1 MPSLRTSS
9 VLTPAARAGDKEY
22 DVGKTGFRIQD
33 SEVRSQKSEERIRD
47 SGFRIQEREEVLAII
62 SAPPVTPTWLTRALA
77 ILLGLLSIPFVSGAA
92 HGATIKGT
100 VYDPSGRAVPNVR
113 VSLLQSLTALDERQT
128 DAKGECQ
135 FEGLAKGT
143 YRLVA
148 NAPGFSASTA
158 DVEVGEDQTRSVDLH
173 LALSAV
179 QQQVVVSASLEGALA
194 PQLGSSVSTVSE
206 QEIDDRGAQS
216 VTDVLRGVPGIALDD
231 SGRRGG
237 VTGVFIRGG
246 DSNYNLVMVDGIQL
260 NEFGGDFDFAPLPA
274 DGVDHVEV
282 TRGPESALFGSNAVT
297 GVVNIVTRRGEG
309 PPHFEVQAEGGSLT
323 NGRFLT
329 GGSGLTHDLSWAYDL
344 TRRFLTG
351 GSGLTHGLS
360 WAYDLSRL
368 DSGGTVQNDRYRNQS
383 AILSLG
389 YRRSERRQV
398 DFHFFG
404 NANDAGDPGP
414 YGSDPDGLFTGI
426 DTYSRNKQNLFGYQG
441 SYTEQVSSRF
451 RQVVTGS
458 VATNDY
464 YFRSPYGDSFSNN
477 LRGVLDTRSEVAV
490 SNKDFL
496 VAGFE
501 YNREQFKN
509 TYVDDANSNP
519 FLLPRTSLAY
529 FVEDRWSPSARL
541 FVMAGLRLDDLS
553 THSLPAGDDG
563 ARPFIPASSITKLN
577 PRVSAAYM
585 ARKSDSASWLGMT
598 RLHGSFGTGIR
609 APNGYELA
617 FTDNPH
623 LKPEKSVSFDSG
635 IEQRFFDSKAFL
647 DLTYFYNKFEDQ
659 IVTLGGSLTNLSTFI
674 SDNLGNSRAQGLEAS
689 FRLRPTRSLQVSGEY
704 TLLGTAIL
712 TLDGSSL
719 VQAPFHVGQELIRR
733 PKNSGGFNMTWQ
745 HRRLTLNTNAYLRGP
760 TLDLEPNDGV
770 YACSFGLQCLF
781 PDKGYVVLNGGFSY
795 NLTRGVEIY
804 GHLNN
809 LLDQKYEEVLGYPAL
824 PLNFLAGV
832 KFTFPAD

>member
-1 MPSLRTSS
+1 MTLAVARYPMCASASSNRLPRLMSARRMQKGNTSLKDLQGDHIGWWPMP
-9 VLTPAARAGDKEY
+9 
-22 DVGKTGFRIQD
+22 
-33 SEVRSQKSEERIRD
+33 
-47 SGFRIQEREEVLAII
+47 
-62 SAPPVTPTWLTRALA
+62 
-77 ILLGLLSIPFVSGAA
+77 
-92 HGATIKGT
+92 
-100 VYDPSGRAVPNVR
+100 
-113 VSLLQSLTALDERQT
+113 
-128 DAKGECQ
+128 
-135 FEGLAKGT
+135 
-143 YRLVA
+143 
-148 NAPGFSASTA
+148 PGFPSTA
-158 DVEVGEDQTRSVDLH
+158 EVEIREDQTRSVDLH
-173 LALSAV
+173 LELSAV

-194 PQLGSSVSTVSE
+194 PQLGSSVSAVSQ

-216 VTDVLRGVPGIALDD
+216 VTDVLRGVPGVALDQ

-237 VTGVFIRGG
+237 ATGVFIRGG

-260 NEFGGDFDFAPLPA
+260 NQFGGDFDFAPLPA

-309 PPHFEVQAEGGSLT
+309 PPHFDFQAEGGNFT
-323 NGRFLT
+323 
-329 GGSGLTHDLSWAYDL
+329 
-344 TRRFLTG
+344 TRRFVTG

-368 DSGGTVQNDRYRNQS
+368 DSGGTVRNDRYRNQS

-404 NANDAGDPGP
+404 NANDAGAPGP
-414 YGSDPDGLFTGI
+414 YGSDPDDLYNTPIYPGGPTNYQLGLLTR
-426 DTYSRNKQNLFGYQG
+426 DKQDMFGYEA
-441 SYTEQVSSRF
+441 SYSEQITSCF

-458 VATNDY
+458 MATNDY
-464 YFRSPYGDSFSNN
+464 YFRLPSSEGGDFFSNN
-477 LRGVLDTRSEVAV
+477 LRGVLNTRSEVTI

-501 YNREQFKN
+501 YNREQYKN
-509 TYVDDANSNP
+509 TYVADANGNL

-529 FVEDRWSPSARL
+529 FVEDRWSPSSRL

-553 THSLPAGDDG
+553 THSLPSSGDYSG
-563 ARPFIPASSITKLN
+563 ARPFIPASNITKLN

-585 ARKSDSASWLGMT
+585 ARKSDSGSWLGTT

-609 APNGYELA
+609 APDGFELA

-635 IEQRFFDSKAFL
+635 LEQRFFDSRALL

-659 IVTLGGSLTNLSTFI
+659 IVTLGGSLTNLSSFI

-712 TLDGSSL
+712 ALRCGSRENTRCSALGGSSL

-733 PKNSGGFNMTWQ
+733 PRSSGGFHITWQ
-745 HRRLTLNTNAYLRGP
+745 RGRLTLNTNAYLRGR
-760 TLDLEPNDGV
+760 TLDLEPNYGA

-795 NLTRGVEIY
+795 RLTHGLEIY

-809 LLDQKYEEVLGYPAL
+809 LLDRKYEEVLGYPAL

-832 KFTFPAD
+832 KFTFPAE

>member
-1 MPSLRTSS
+1 
-9 VLTPAARAGDKEY
+9 
-22 DVGKTGFRIQD
+22 VGKTRY
-33 SEVRSQKSEERIRD
+33 RIRD
-47 SGFRIQEREEVLAII
+47 SGFRIQA
-62 SAPPVTPTWLTRALA
+62 APPVTPTGLARALA
-77 ILLGLLSIPFVSGAA
+77 ILLGLLSIPFISGAA

-100 VYDPSGRAVPNVR
+100 VYDPSGRAAFNVR
-113 VSLLQSLTALDERQT
+113 VSLLQSLVALDERQT
-128 DAKGECQ
+128 NAKGEYQ
-135 FEGLAKGT
+135 FEGLARGS

-158 DVEVGEDQTRSVDLH
+158 DVEIGKDQTRSVDLH

-194 PQLGSSVSTVSE
+194 PQLGSSVSTVSD

-216 VTDVLRGVPGIALDD
+216 VTDVLRGVPGVALDD
-231 SGRRGG
+231 TGRRGG
-237 VTGVFIRGG
+237 ATGVFIRGG
-246 DSNYNLVMVDGIQL
+246 DSDYNLVMVDGIQL
-260 NEFGGDFDFAPLPA
+260 NEFGGYFDFAPLPA

-282 TRGPESALFGSNAVT
+282 TRGPESALFGANAVT

-309 PPHFEVQAEGGSLT
+309 PPHFDFQAEGGNFT
-323 NGRFLT
+323 TRRFVM
-329 GGSGLTHDLSWAYDL
+329 GGSGLTHDLSWA
-344 TRRFLTG
+344 F
-351 GSGLTHGLS
+351 
-360 WAYDLSRL
+360 DLSRL
-368 DSGGTVQNDRYRNQS
+368 DSGGTVTNDSYRNQS

-404 NANDAGDPGP
+404 NANDVGDPGP
-414 YGSDPDGLFTGI
+414 YGSDPDDLYNAPLYPGGPSTYQVGLVA
-426 DTYSRNKQNLFGYQG
+426 RNKQRMFGYAG
-441 SYTEQVSSRF
+441 SYSEQITSRF
-451 RQVVTGS
+451 RQVVTGT

-464 YFRSPYGDSFSNN
+464 YFVYPPDDGGDSFANN
-477 LRGVLDTRSEVAV
+477 LRGVLNTRSEVAI

-501 YNREQFKN
+501 YNREQYKN
-509 TYVDDANSNP
+509 TYVADANNVP

-529 FVEDRWSPSARL
+529 FAENRWSPSARL
-541 FVMAGLRLDDLS
+541 FVTAGLRLDDIS
-553 THSLPAGDDG
+553 THSLPPGDYG
-563 ARPFIPASSITKLN
+563 VRPFIPASSVTKLN
-577 PRVSAAYM
+577 PRVSVAYM
-585 ARKSDSASWLGMT
+585 ARQSDSASWLGTT

-609 APNGYELA
+609 APDGFELA
-617 FTDNPH
+617 TTNNPQ

-635 IEQRFFDSKAFL
+635 LEQRFFDSRALL
-647 DLTYFYNKFEDQ
+647 DLTYFYNKFDDQ

-712 TLDGSSL
+712 ALDGSTL
-719 VQAPFHVGQELIRR
+719 VQAPFHVGQELYRR
-733 PKNSGGFNMTWQ
+733 PKNSGGFNITWQ
-745 HRRLTLNTNAYLRGP
+745 HRRLTLNSNAYLRGR
-760 TLDLEPNDGV
+760 TLDLEPNEGV
-770 YACSFGLQCLF
+770 YACSYYDLPCLF

-795 NLTRGVEIY
+795 RLTHGLEIY

-809 LLDQKYEEVLGYPAL
+809 LLDRKYEEVLGYPAL

>member
-1 MPSLRTSS
+1 LN
-9 VLTPAARAGDKEY
+9 Y
-22 DVGKTGFRIQD
+22 
-33 SEVRSQKSEERIRD
+33 
-47 SGFRIQEREEVLAII
+47 
-62 SAPPVTPTWLTRALA
+62 ALA
-77 ILLGLLSIPFVSGAA
+77 ILLGLLPIPFISGAA
-92 HGATIKGT
+92 HAATIGGT

-128 DAKGECQ
+128 NAKGEYQ

-158 DVEVGEDQTRSVDLH
+158 DVEIGEDQARSVDLH

-179 QQQVVVSASLEGALA
+179 QQQVVVSASLGGALA

-216 VTDVLRGVPGIALDD
+216 VTDVLRGVPGVALDD

-237 VTGVFIRGG
+237 ATGVFIRGG

-282 TRGPESALFGSNAVT
+282 TRGPQSALFGSNAVS

-309 PPHFEVQAEGGSLT
+309 PPHFDFQAEGGNFT
-323 NGRFLT
+323 
-329 GGSGLTHDLSWAYDL
+329 
-344 TRRFLTG
+344 TRRFVTG

-368 DSGGTVQNDRYRNQS
+368 DSGGTVQNDNYRNQS

-389 YRRSERRQV
+389 YRRSERRQA

-404 NANDAGDPGP
+404 NANDAGAPGP
-414 YGSDPDGLFTGI
+414 YGSDPDDLYNAPIYPGGPTNYKLGLLTR
-426 DTYSRNKQNLFGYQG
+426 DKQNMFGYEA
-441 SYTEQVSSRF
+441 SYSEQITSRF

-464 YFRSPYGDSFSNN
+464 YFRSSYGDSFSNN

-509 TYVDDANSNP
+509 TYVADANSNP

-529 FVEDRWSPSARL
+529 FVENRWSPSSRL
-541 FVMAGLRLDDLS
+541 FVTAGLRLDDLS
-553 THSLPAGDDG
+553 THSLPPGDYG
-563 ARPFIPASSITKLN
+563 ARPLIPSSSVTKLN
-577 PRVSAAYM
+577 PRVSVAYM
-585 ARKSDSASWLGMT
+585 APESDSGSWLGMT

-635 IEQRFFDSKAFL
+635 IEQRFFDSRALL
-647 DLTYFYNKFEDQ
+647 DLTYFYNKFDDQ
-659 IVTLGGSLTNLSTFI
+659 IVTLGGSLINPSTFI
-674 SDNLGNSRAQGLEAS
+674 SDNLGNSRAQGLELS
-689 FRLRPTRSLQVSGEY
+689 FRLHPTRSLQMSGEY

-712 TLDGSSL
+712 ALRCGSRENTRCSALDGSSL

-733 PKNSGGFNMTWQ
+733 PKNSGGFNITWQ
-745 HRRLTLNTNAYLRGP
+745 HRRLTLNTNAYLRGR

-770 YACSFGLQCLF
+770 YACSPPLGLKCLF

-795 NLTRGVEIY
+795 RLTHGLEIY

-832 KFTFPAD
+832 KFTFPTD

>member
-1 MPSLRTSS
+1 LR
-9 VLTPAARAGDKEY
+9 L
-22 DVGKTGFRIQD
+22 
-33 SEVRSQKSEERIRD
+33 
-47 SGFRIQEREEVLAII
+47 
-62 SAPPVTPTWLTRALA
+62 ALA
-77 ILLGLLSIPFVSGAA
+77 ILLGLLSISFVSGASHA
-92 HGATIKGT
+92 ATIGGT

-113 VSLLQSLTALDERQT
+113 VNLLQSLTPLDERQT
-128 DAKGECQ
+128 DARGEYK

-158 DVEVGEDQTRSVDLH
+158 DVEIREDQTRSLDLH

-194 PQLGSSVSTVSE
+194 PQLGSSVSTVSQ
-206 QEIDDRGAQS
+206 QEIDDQGAQS
-216 VTDVLRGVPGIALDD
+216 VTDVLHGVPGVALDD

-237 VTGVFIRGG
+237 ATGVFIRGG

-260 NEFGGDFDFAPLPA
+260 NQFGGDFDFAPLPA

-282 TRGPESALFGSNAVT
+282 TRGPQSALFGSNAVS

-309 PPHFEVQAEGGSLT
+309 PPHFDFQAEGGNFTTS
-323 NGRFLT
+323 RFV
-329 GGSGLTHDLSWAYDL
+329 
-344 TRRFLTG
+344 TG

-360 WAYDLSRL
+360 WGYNLSRL

-389 YRRSERRQV
+389 YRRSARRQV

-404 NANDAGDPGP
+404 NANDAGAPGP
-414 YGSDPDGLFTGI
+414 YGSDPDDLYKTPIYPGGPTNYQLGLVTR
-426 DTYSRNKQNLFGYQG
+426 DKQNMFGYEA
-441 SYTEQVSSRF
+441 SYSEQITSRF
-451 RQVVTGS
+451 RQVVTGT

-464 YFRSPYGDSFSNN
+464 YFISSPAVGGDSFSNN
-477 LRGVLDTRSEVAV
+477 LRGVLNTRSEVTI
-490 SNKDFL
+490 SNKDSL

-509 TYVDDANSNP
+509 TYVADANNNP

-529 FVEDRWSPSARL
+529 FVENRWSPSSRL
-541 FVMAGLRLDDLS
+541 FVMAGLRLDDIS
-553 THSLPAGDDG
+553 THSLPSSGDYSG
-563 ARPFIPASSITKLN
+563 ARPFIPSSSVTKLN
-577 PRVSAAYM
+577 PRVSVAYM
-585 ARKSDSASWLGMT
+585 ARKSDSASWLGLT

-635 IEQRFFDSKAFL
+635 IEQRFFESRALL

-659 IVTLGGSLTNLSTFI
+659 IVLLGGLLLSTFH

-719 VQAPFHVGQELIRR
+719 VQAPFHVGQELTRR
-733 PKNSGGFNMTWQ
+733 PKNSGGFNITWQ
-745 HRRLTLNTNAYLRGP
+745 RGRLMLNTNAYLRGQ
-760 TLDLEPNDGV
+760 TLDTEPNLGV
-770 YACSFGLQCLF
+770 GACSLGLPCLF
-781 PDKGYVVLNGGFSY
+781 TNKGYEVLNGGFSY
-795 NLTRGVEIY
+795 RLTHGLEIY

-832 KFTFPAD
+832 KFTFPTD

>member
-1 MPSLRTSS
+1 MT
-9 VLTPAARAGDKEY
+9 
-22 DVGKTGFRIQD
+22 VGKTGLRIQD
-33 SEVRSQKSEERIRD
+33 SQDRIQD
-47 SGFRIQEREEVLAII
+47 SGFRNQEPEQVLAVI
-62 SAPPVTPTWLTRALA
+62 SAPPVTPAWLTRALA

-100 VYDPSGRAVPNVR
+100 VYDPSGRAVLNVR
-113 VSLLQSLTALDERQT
+113 VSLLQSLAALDERQT
-128 DAKGECQ
+128 NAKGEYQ
-135 FEGLAKGT
+135 FEGLARGS

-158 DVEVGEDQTRSVDLH
+158 DVEIGEDQTRSVDLH

-216 VTDVLRGVPGIALDD
+216 VTDVLRGVPGVALDD

-237 VTGVFIRGG
+237 ATGVFIRGG

-274 DGVDHVEV
+274 DGVDRVEV

-309 PPHFEVQAEGGSLT
+309 PPHFEVQAEGGSFT
-323 NGRFLT
+323 TRRFLT
-329 GGSGLTHDLSWAYDL
+329 GGSGLTHGQDWAYDL

-351 GSGLTHGLS
+351 GSGLTRGLS

-441 SYTEQVSSRF
+441 SYTEQISSRF

-477 LRGVLDTRSEVAV
+477 LRGVFNTRSEVAI

-509 TYVDDANSNP
+509 TYVADVNDVP

-529 FVEDRWSPSARL
+529 FVENRWSPSSRL
-541 FVMAGLRLDDLS
+541 FVTAGLRLDDLR
-553 THSLPAGDDG
+553 THSLPSSGDYSG
-563 ARPFIPASSITKLN
+563 ARPFIPASSVTKLN
-577 PRVSAAYM
+577 PRVSAAYL
-585 ARKSDSASWLGMT
+585 ARKSDSGSWLGTT

-623 LKPEKSVSFDSG
+623 LKPEKSISFDSG
-635 IEQRFFDSKAFL
+635 LEQRFFDSRALL

-689 FRLRPTRSLQVSGEY
+689 FHMRPTRSLQVSGEY

-745 HRRLTLNTNAYLRGP
+745 HRRLTLNTNAYLRGR

-770 YACSFGLQCLF
+770 YACSFGLPCLF
-781 PDKGYVVLNGGFSY
+781 TDKGYAVLNGGFSY
-795 NLTRGVEIY
+795 RLSHGLEIY
-804 GHLNN
+804 GHVNN

-832 KFTFPAD
+832 KFTFPAQ

>member
-1 MPSLRTSS
+1 
-9 VLTPAARAGDKEY
+9 
-22 DVGKTGFRIQD
+22 
-33 SEVRSQKSEERIRD
+33 
-47 SGFRIQEREEVLAII
+47 
-62 SAPPVTPTWLTRALA
+62 
-77 ILLGLLSIPFVSGAA
+77 
-92 HGATIKGT
+92 
-100 VYDPSGRAVPNVR
+100 
-113 VSLLQSLTALDERQT
+113 
-128 DAKGECQ
+128 
-135 FEGLAKGT
+135 
-143 YRLVA
+143 
-148 NAPGFSASTA
+148 
-158 DVEVGEDQTRSVDLH
+158 
-173 LALSAV
+173 
-179 QQQVVVSASLEGALA
+179 
-194 PQLGSSVSTVSE
+194 
-206 QEIDDRGAQS
+206 
-216 VTDVLRGVPGIALDD
+216 
-231 SGRRGG
+231 
-237 VTGVFIRGG
+237 
-246 DSNYNLVMVDGIQL
+246 
-260 NEFGGDFDFAPLPA
+260 
-274 DGVDHVEV
+274 
-282 TRGPESALFGSNAVT
+282 LFGSNAVT

-309 PPHFEVQAEGGSLT
+309 PPHFDFQAEGGNFTTS
-323 NGRFLT
+323 RFV
-329 GGSGLTHDLSWAYDL
+329 
-344 TRRFLTG
+344 TG

-414 YGSDPDGLFTGI
+414 YGSDPDALFAGI
-426 DTYSRNKQNLFGYQG
+426 DTYSRDKQNLFGYQG
-441 SYTEQVSSRF
+441 SYAEQVSSRF

-464 YFRSPYGDSFSNN
+464 YFRSSYGDSFSNN

-490 SNKDFL
+490 SNKDSL

-509 TYVDDANSNP
+509 TYVADANSNL

-529 FVEDRWSPSARL
+529 FMENRWSPSSRL
-541 FVMAGLRLDDLS
+541 FVMAGLRLDDLR
-553 THSLPAGDDG
+553 THSLPSGDYG
-563 ARPFIPASSITKLN
+563 ARPFIPSSSVTKLN

-585 ARKSDSASWLGMT
+585 ARKSDSGSWLGMT

-635 IEQRFFDSKAFL
+635 IEQRFFDSRALL
-647 DLTYFYNKFEDQ
+647 DLTYFFNKFDDQ

-689 FRLRPTRSLQVSGEY
+689 FRLHPTRSLQVSGEY
-704 TLLGTAIL
+704 TLLATAIL
-712 TLDGSSL
+712 ALNGSSL

-733 PKNSGGFNMTWQ
+733 PKNSAGFNITWQ
-745 HRRLTLNTNAYLRGP
+745 RRRLTLNTNAYLRGR

-770 YACSFGLQCLF
+770 YACSFGLPCLF

-795 NLTRGVEIY
+795 RLTHGLEIY
-804 GHLNN
+804 AHLNN
-809 LLDQKYEEVLGYPAL
+809 LLDRKYEEVLGYPAL

-832 KFTFPAD
+832 KFTFPED

>member
-1 MPSLRTSS
+1 
-9 VLTPAARAGDKEY
+9 
-22 DVGKTGFRIQD
+22 
-33 SEVRSQKSEERIRD
+33 
-47 SGFRIQEREEVLAII
+47 
-62 SAPPVTPTWLTRALA
+62 LTRALA
-77 ILLGLLSIPFVSGAA
+77 ILLGLLSIPFVSGAS
-92 HGATIKGT
+92 HGATIAGT

-128 DAKGECQ
+128 NAKGEYK

-158 DVEVGEDQTRSVDLH
+158 QVEIGEDQTGSVDLH

-179 QQQVVVSASLEGALA
+179 QQQVVVSASLGGALA
-194 PQLGSSVSTVSE
+194 PQLGSSVSTLSE

-216 VTDVLRGVPGIALDD
+216 VTDVLRGVPGVALDD

-237 VTGVFIRGG
+237 ATGVFIRGG
-246 DSNYNLVMVDGIQL
+246 GANYNLVMVDGIQL
-260 NEFGGDFDFAPLPA
+260 NQFGGNFDFAPLPA

-282 TRGPESALFGSNAVT
+282 TRGPESALFGSNAVS

-309 PPHFEVQAEGGSLT
+309 PPHFDFQAEGGNFTTS
-323 NGRFLT
+323 RFV
-329 GGSGLTHDLSWAYDL
+329 
-344 TRRFLTG
+344 TG

-360 WAYDLSRL
+360 WGYDLSRL

-389 YRRSERRQV
+389 YRRSARRQV

-404 NANDAGDPGP
+404 NANDAGAPGP
-414 YGSDPDGLFTGI
+414 YGSDPDHLFAGL
-426 DTYSRNKQNLFGYQG
+426 DTYSRDKQNLFGYQG
-441 SYTEQVSSRF
+441 SYTEQFSSRF
-451 RQVVTGS
+451 RQVVTGT

-464 YFRSPYGDSFSNN
+464 YFRSPYGDSFFNN
-477 LRGVLDTRSEVAV
+477 LRGILNTRSEVAV

-509 TYVDDANSNP
+509 TIVADANSNP

-529 FVEDRWSPSARL
+529 FVENRWNPSSRL
-541 FVMAGLRLDDLS
+541 FVTAGLRLDDLS
-553 THSLPAGDDG
+553 THSLPPGYYG
-563 ARPFIPASSITKLN
+563 SRPFIPSSSVTKLN
-577 PRVSAAYM
+577 PRVSVAYM
-585 ARKSDSASWLGMT
+585 ARESDSASWLGLT

-623 LKPEKSVSFDSG
+623 LKPEKSISFDSG
-635 IEQRFFDSKAFL
+635 IEQRFFDGRALL
-647 DLTYFYNKFEDQ
+647 DLTYFYSKFEDQ
-659 IVTLGGSLTNLSTFI
+659 IVTLGGSLLSTFI

-689 FRLRPTRSLQVSGEY
+689 FRLRPTRSLQMSGEY
-704 TLLGTAIL
+704 TLLGTAIVAL
-712 TLDGSSL
+712 NGSSL
-719 VQAPFHVGQELIRR
+719 VQTPFHVGQELTRR
-733 PKNSGGFNMTWQ
+733 PKNSGGFNLTWQ
-745 HRRLTLNTNAYLRGP
+745 HRRLMLNTNAYLRGR
-760 TLDLEPNDGV
+760 TLDLEPNWV
-770 YACSFGLQCLF
+770 AYACSFGLPCLF
-781 PDKGYVVLNGGFSY
+781 TNKGYVLLNGGFSY
-795 NLTRGVEIY
+795 RLTHGLEIY

-809 LLDQKYEEVLGYPAL
+809 LLDRKYEEVLGYPAL